1 MIRPSEKLYKILE
14 ETFESK
20 SDQIPRWTTDFAEWH
35 GPLSELGVQA
45 IVTNSGDGSHFLI
58 RHVMELMEKGN
69 PELQPDVQYVACPD
83 PMNRR
88 SYKFFHMLFFP
99 KDLAEKI
106 VILGYIPFSK

>member
-1 MIRPSEKLYKILE
+1 MIRPSKKLYKILE

-20 SDQIPRWTTDFAEWH
+20 SELRPVTDFAEWH

-58 RHVMELMEKGN
+58 MNVMKLMEEGDS
-69 PELQPDVQYVACPD
+69 ELQPDVQYVACPD
-83 PMNRR
+83 PMNRD
-88 SYKFFHMLFFP
+88 SYKFFHILFFP
-99 KDLAEKI
+99 KELAEKV

>member
-1 MIRPSEKLYKILE
+1 MIRPSKKLYKILE

-20 SDQIPRWTTDFAEWH
+20 SEKRPVMFAEWH

-58 RHVMELMEKGN
+58 RNVMELMEEGDS
-69 PELQPDVQYVACPD
+69 ELQPDVQYVACPD

-99 KDLAEKI
+99 KDLAEKV